1 MVVSAHLE
9 EARDARRLRERDLEL
24 RVLRPRGRRGHRS
37 ARRRGRALVREVVPD
52 WWQSVAISGDQW
64 QSVAISG
71 RRLVR
76 EVVLEELVALAALV
90 PRVLDG
96 VTLPVFLG
104 LDLLRSEISRRSV
117 EMRGETVE
125 TIGEIGGDEGRDR
138 WRS

>member
-1 MVVSAHLE
+1 MGAEGTGPPAV
-9 EARDARRLRERDLEL
+9 EAEPWYGRLYLIGGNQWR
-24 RVLRPRGRRGHRS
+24 
-37 ARRRGRALVREVVPD
+37 
-52 WWQSVAISGDQW
+52 SVAISGDQW
-64 QSVAISG
+64 QSAAISGNQRQSVAISG